1 MKFDSNHSRVF
12 AFALSLC
19 ALGFAGCA
27 VETASEDPS
36 QTETQAQAEEKG
48 AAETQAAPEENGK
61 PDEQAEPEGAAS
73 AQKPALVC
81 RDGRPCMRPDGPTGP
96 TPWNPSAAH

>member
-1 MKFDSNHSRVF
+1 MKFGSNHSRVF

-27 VETASEDPS
+27 VETASGDPS
-36 QTETQAQAEEKG
+36 QTETQAQADEK
-48 AAETQAAPEENGK
+48 AAAGEQAAPEENGK
-61 PDEQAEPEGAAS
+61 PDEQADPESEAPAK
-73 AQKPALVC
+73 KPAVVC
-81 RDGRPCMRPDGPTGP
+81 KDGRCVRPDLGTGP